1 LVLYADYIHADFIC
15 VKEGYAI
22 RTMNAI
28 SRSLW
33 TQS

>member
-22 RTMNAI
+22 RAVNAI
-28 SRSLW
+28 SRPL
-33 TQS
+33 